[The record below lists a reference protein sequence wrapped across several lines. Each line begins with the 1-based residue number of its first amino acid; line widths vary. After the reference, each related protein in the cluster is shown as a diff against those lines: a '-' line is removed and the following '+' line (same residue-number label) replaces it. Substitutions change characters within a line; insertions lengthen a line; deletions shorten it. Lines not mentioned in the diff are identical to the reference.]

1 MSVVYAFRTIDVV
14 LFIACSCTFFGEF
27 HKSSAAIPPPYQTYQ
42 DDEKEFIID
51 QLAKIIKDQSY
62 RMQHNLQDSY
72 PIPLDQIDD
81 NKQAFT
87 YDLASHLPEINT
99 GNQEIPFAVLPNDRR
114 YYQSGFSNNLE
125 PPSHGSRRFHKKLST
140 KSNEVQDNS
149 SYGSSGY
156 VTSKVTTENTSS
168 SEVSMDLPQ
177 NTFMHVMPFSTHS
190 RFSQDDYYF
199 FAKAAGVGLAV
210 LVVLLI
216 SSIACYRMQKNSK
229 AAADIEYP
237 AYGITGPNKDMSPTG
252 DRRLAQSAQMYHYQH
267 QKQQIIAM
275 ETNNTVKENRCG
287 SVSDP
292 DSDDD
297 NEEGDYTVYE
307 CPGLAPAG
315 EMEVKNP
322 LFLDDNTP
330 ASPNAALTS
339 KDNIPGNGVIPT
351 VPVP

>member
-1 MSVVYAFRTIDVV
+1 MSFVYAFRTMDVV
-14 LFIACSCTFFGEF
+14 LLVACSCTFFGEF
-27 HKSSAAIPPPYQTYQ
+27 HTTSAAVPYQ
-42 DDEKEFIID
+42 DDAKELIIN
-51 QLAKIIKDQSY
+51 QLAQIIKDQNY
-62 RMQHNLQDSY
+62 RMRNNLQDPY

-81 NKQAFT
+81 DKRAFT

-114 YYQSGFSNNLE
+114 YYQPGSWWWSAFDVYNFSTNNNNLFDCCF
-125 PPSHGSRRFHKKLST
+125 P
-140 KSNEVQDNS
+140 
-149 SYGSSGY
+149 
-156 VTSKVTTENTSS
+156 
-168 SEVSMDLPQ
+168 
-177 NTFMHVMPFSTHS
+177 
-190 RFSQDDYYF
+190 
-199 FAKAAGVGLAV
+199 AKAAGVGLAV

-216 SSIACYRMQKNSK
+216 SSIACYRMQKNNK
-229 AAADIEYP
+229 ATADIEYP

-275 ETNNTVKENRCG
+275 ETNSSVKESRCG

-330 ASPNAALTS
+330 ASPNAVITS

-351 VPVP
+351 APVP

>member
-1 MSVVYAFRTIDVV
+1 MLFDVYACRTMNAV
-14 LFIACSCTFFGEF
+14 LLIVCSTFSGELRTTF
-27 HKSSAAIPPPYQTYQ
+27 AAVPYLDDFSQVDLERPQGQAMQKFLKKEQSKSSEVN
-42 DDEKEFIID
+42 D
-51 QLAKIIKDQSY
+51 KI
-62 RMQHNLQDSY
+62 
-72 PIPLDQIDD
+72 
-81 NKQAFT
+81 A
-87 YDLASHLPEINT
+87 
-99 GNQEIPFAVLPNDRR
+99 
-114 YYQSGFSNNLE
+114 
-125 PPSHGSRRFHKKLST
+125 
-140 KSNEVQDNS
+140 
-149 SYGSSGY
+149 YGSDGY
-156 VTSKVTTENTSS
+156 VESKVTTENTSS
-168 SEVSMDLPQ
+168 SEVAMDIPQ
-177 NTFMHVMPFSTHS
+177 STYMHLPFSTHTK
-190 RFSQDDYYF
+190 FSQEDYYF

-216 SSIACYRMQKNSK
+216 SSIACYRMQKNNK

-237 AYGITGPNKDMSPTG
+237 AYGITGPNKDISPTG

-275 ETNNTVKENRCG
+275 ENNSSVKESRCG

-330 ASPNAALTS
+330 VSPNAAGC
-339 KDNIPGNGVIPT
+339 KDNTTGNGVIPAA
-351 VPVP
+351 PVP

>member
-1 MSVVYAFRTIDVV
+1 M
-14 LFIACSCTFFGEF
+14 
-27 HKSSAAIPPPYQTYQ
+27 
-42 DDEKEFIID
+42 
-51 QLAKIIKDQSY
+51 
-62 RMQHNLQDSY
+62 
-72 PIPLDQIDD
+72 
-81 NKQAFT
+81 
-87 YDLASHLPEINT
+87 
-99 GNQEIPFAVLPNDRR
+99 
-114 YYQSGFSNNLE
+114 
-125 PPSHGSRRFHKKLST
+125 
-140 KSNEVQDNS
+140 
-149 SYGSSGY
+149 
-156 VTSKVTTENTSS
+156 
-168 SEVSMDLPQ
+168 
-177 NTFMHVMPFSTHS
+177 
-190 RFSQDDYYF
+190 
-199 FAKAAGVGLAV
+199 
-210 LVVLLI
+210 LLI

-275 ETNNTVKENRCG
+275 ETNSSVKESRCG
-287 SVSDP
+287 LVSDP

-330 ASPNAALTS
+330 ASPNAVITS